1 MTALPVVIGL
11 LVFLPVCAVSEVD
24 DWCCWVIKAPAE
36 VVECCCNLEELELG
50 IIYLAENECIG

>member
-1 MTALPVVIGL
+1 M